1 MADYT
6 NEISN
11 SVNALLEREG
21 SLMTGSSH
29 LQARDILKGFKEK
42 YLKAIDKGD
51 KSEIQ
56 NVKNLTKKMAQGVA
70 RWQQIGEQVPDINN
84 KFGWTK
90 GMTEETGSVI
100 AGISSGQFDL
110 NVDGKTGDV
119 TLGVKTGEG
128 KKKQNITSK
137 QFDEAISSSVK
148 PLPFIQGVLERGSNM
163 FQAGNKGNDEF
174 DYNAIYSENKMKI
187 QSEDS
192 PSIQSLLYD
201 EIIPGQ
207 PPIIQH
213 IENHPALE
221 GLDGQVK
228 KDLLKALV
236 QGAHNEITTDLL
248 AKAFTEYDQK
258 SFNKGLASYNEKNK
272 ALSDTAE
279 SKDETKT
286 VNRNAGKSFF
296 NRVTGAVSRLIG
308 SSNK

>member
-21 SLMTGSSH
+21 SLMTGNSH

-70 RWQQIGEQVPDINN
+70 RWQQIGEQIPDINN
-84 KFGWTK
+84 NFGWTK
-90 GMTEETGSVI
+90 GMAEETGAVI
-100 AGISSGQFDL
+100 AGISSGNFDL
-110 NVDGKTGDV
+110 NVDDKTGEV
-119 TLGVKTGEG
+119 TLGVKTGDS
-128 KKKQNITSK
+128 KKKQPVTSK
-137 QFDEAISSSVK
+137 QFDDAVSSSVK
-148 PLPFIQGVLERGSNM
+148 PLPFIQGILERGSNM
-163 FQAGNKGNDEF
+163 FEAGNKGNDEF

-187 QSEDS
+187 QAEDS

-213 IENHPALE
+213 IEKHPALQ

-228 KDLLKALV
+228 KDVLTSLV
-236 QGAHNEITTDLL
+236 KGAHNEITSDLL

-258 SFNKGLASYNEKNK
+258 SFNKGRVAYEEKNK
-272 ALSDTAE
+272 AISE
-279 SKDETKT
+279 DEQTHDKAGQPAAKRRKT
-286 VNRNAGKSFF
+286 LGERISAIFSGTN
-296 NRVTGAVSRLIG
+296 
-308 SSNK
+308 NK